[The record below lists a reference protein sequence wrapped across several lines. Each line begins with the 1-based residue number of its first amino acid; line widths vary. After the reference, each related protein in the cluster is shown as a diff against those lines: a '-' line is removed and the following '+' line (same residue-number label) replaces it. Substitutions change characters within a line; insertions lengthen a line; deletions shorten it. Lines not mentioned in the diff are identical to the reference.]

1 MVVDHTIIAR
11 HDWAVGSA
19 SSFHH
24 WDMSI
29 KIHPTHV
36 KNNYSLYSLGSRNHL
51 WVFIFFFSSN
61 ILSPSIGCYE
71 YLCVLLLQG
80 MNPSTHWSCT
90 IAPILKRIINI
101 TPTLH
106 MEGRRGSETY
116 GQQLTTCLWWAR
128 KVFHIITLG
137 FSNGKLGFH
146 FPLAL
151 GFVLNYHLTEM
162 INGNWVVLKIG
173 MDQYAKC
180 V

>member
-24 WDMSI
+24 LDMSI

-71 YLCVLLLQG
+71 YLCVLLLLG

-90 IAPILKRIINI
+90 IAPILKCIINI

-106 MEGRRGSETY
+106 MEGRRGY
-116 GQQLTTCLWWAR
+116 RNLWSAAYYLPLVSQESVSYNYFGILKW
-128 KVFHIITLG
+128 KVR
-137 FSNGKLGFH
+137 FSFPIGSCVCFKLSS
-146 FPLAL
+146 
-151 GFVLNYHLTEM
+151 YRD
-162 INGNWVVLKIG
+162 
-173 MDQYAKC
+173 DQW
-180 V
+180 